1 MVVPPLATR
10 VVLVGGTGQGPKIV
24 SGRAMK
30 NVCDFRSKIIWP
42 TSRCLICGL
51 ANIKICDQ
59 HQIVT
64 CLVHEEIRLSGD
76 NKRKQMPNR
85 GVVTVP
91 RSVLDVRVVQG
102 DKHNFCLPPR
112 RVVTV
117 KRRGRR
123 VVFVGRGRK
132 RF

>member
-1 MVVPPLATR
+1 M
-10 VVLVGGTGQGPKIV
+10 
-24 SGRAMK
+24 
-30 NVCDFRSKIIWP
+30 
-42 TSRCLICGL
+42 
-51 ANIKICDQ
+51 ANIKMFDMWPGQHQDACLICDQ

>member
-10 VVLVGGTGQGPKIV
+10 VVLVGGTGQEPKIV

-30 NVCDFRSKIIWP
+30 NVCEFRSKIIWP

-51 ANIKICDQ
+51 AHIKICDQ

-76 NKRKQMPNR
+76 KKRKQMPNR

-123 VVFVGRGRK
+123 VVFVGRGGK